1 MKKSNY
7 RILRRNLILLTVF
20 TGLNACANK
29 PAEIVAHRGASFDAP
44 ENTLASFNLA
54 WERKADAIEGDFF
67 LTKDSTIVC
76 IHDKTTGRL
85 AGVDLSVA
93 HSTLAELKV
102 LDVGAWKGAEWT
114 GERIPTLDEVL
125 VTVPDGKK
133 IFIEIKCGPEILPE
147 LKRSLTDSPLDS
159 DQIVII
165 SFNKDVIA
173 AVKEQIPV
181 YKAYWLTGFRK
192 DDQSGRWQPALDNV
206 LSTLKTIGA
215 DGLDCRADDV
225 VDGLFAKALK
235 AAGMELHVWTVDD
248 PDKARFLQDIG
259 VRSITTNRP
268 EWLRRQLR

>member
-1 MKKSNY
+1 MKKNIYIFFQSNM
-7 RILRRNLILLTVF
+7 ILLAIIF
-20 TGLNACANK
+20 GLNACANK
-29 PAEIVAHRGASFDAP
+29 PAEIVAHRGASKDAP
-44 ENTLASFNLA
+44 ENTIPAFELA
-54 WERKADAIEGDFF
+54 WKQNADAIEGDFF
-67 LTKDSTIVC
+67 LTKDSAVVC

-85 AGVDLSVA
+85 AGEDLSVA
-93 HSTLAELKV
+93 NSTLAELKV
-102 LDVGAWKGAEWT
+102 LDVGAWKGAEWA

-133 IFIEIKCGPEILPE
+133 IFIEIKCGPEILSE
-147 LKRSLTDSPLDS
+147 LRRSLTDSPLDS

-173 AVKEQIPV
+173 AVKAQVPA

-192 DDQSGRWQPALDNV
+192 DDQSGRWQPALGDV
-206 LSTLKTIGA
+206 ISTLKTIGA

-225 VDGLFAKALK
+225 VDGSFAKAMK
-235 AAGMELHVWTVDD
+235 EAGMELHVWTVDD